1 MSTSSSS
8 LTVEQKPALV
18 TSNLTHTSC
27 EMLRQVPPVG
37 HCPFEKQTFAT
48 LLHVPVIGQPPA
60 PVSAVQMME
69 LDRLQFPE
77 ANVVFWAAWQS
88 PSHASPSASLSV
100 LVCVGLGTRTQLSFL
115 SWMPSPS
122 RSLEELQASPRVV
135 EPWPGTWN
143 GLYTSGQ
150 LSSWFAIPSKST
162 SSRSQ
167 SSPTPSPSLSIW
179 VGLVAVGQLSH
190 SVPKPSASPTHVP
203 VPHTVEDEQGL
214 PGVAPPTQAPFS
226 WPGLYTWGQLSVPT
240 GGAAMPSPS
249 TFSKVLSANWP
260 SASASHSGSL

>member
-1 MSTSSSS
+1 MS
-8 LTVEQKPALV
+8 V
-18 TSNLTHTSC
+18 
-27 EMLRQVPPVG
+27 
-37 HCPFEKQTFAT
+37 
-48 LLHVPVIGQPPA
+48 
-60 PVSAVQMME
+60 VQMME

-77 ANVVFWAAWQS
+77 ASVVFNAPWQS
-88 PSHASPSASLSV
+88 PSHASPRASWSV

-122 RSLEELQASPRVV
+122 RSLGELQASPLVV
-135 EPWPGTWN
+135 DPWPGTWK
-143 GLYTSGQ
+143 GLYASGQ
-150 LSSWFAIPSKST
+150 LSSWLAIPSKST

-167 SSPTPSPSLSIW
+167 SSPTPSPSLSIC

-203 VPHTVEDEQGL
+203 VPHTAEEEQGL

-226 WPGLYTWGQLSVPT
+226 CPGLYTWGQLSVPM

-249 TFSKVLSANWP
+249 TLSKLCSPAWP
-260 SASASHSGSL
+260 SPSASHSGSV